1 MIVQALVFLLDALT
15 SFFSFA
21 LLLRFFM
28 QAFRVSFSNQ
38 LGTFV
43 VELTNWLVRPLRKVL
58 PGFGGLDLA
67 SLLPACLL
75 QIIFAC
81 LLLSLRGGWQAASAS
96 DSLLLIALW
105 QGILATVRLSLYLFI
120 GALIVQAVLSWVS
133 PYSPL
138 SQPVGQFTR
147 PLLRPIQR
155 LVPPIGAIDLSPLIA
170 IVLAQL
176 ILIFV

>member
-58 PGFGGLDLA
+58 PGFAGLDLA

-75 QIIFAC
+75 QILFAI
-81 LLLSLRGGWQAASAS
+81 LLLSLRGAWPASAS
-96 DSLLLIALW
+96 DSLLLALW

-138 SQPVGQFTR
+138 AQPVGQFTR

-155 LVPPIGAIDLSPLIA
+155 LVPPIGAVDLSPLIA
-170 IVLAQL
+170 ILLAQL
-176 ILIFV
+176 ILLFI